1 MSNPRLPLRLLI
13 TTPNLDTAGSKY
25 VIADIIK
32 NLDKSLIKP
41 SLCVHRRTFTDLEE
55 QLASRVEEIIEVPL
69 RVASRP
75 YLTLFQRVRT
85 FSKLFKDRFDLIHSF
100 DYADSWTEG
109 LIAQNANIPWIYQK
123 TNMNW
128 GRKSWWLKSRL
139 AKSIVCY
146 SNAQYRELFESSQ
159 FKDKV
164 TVINIGV
171 DFSRFDFR
179 PTNRDNLSEQRKS
192 LDIPPD
198 SIVLGCVAHLVPVK
212 GHPELLKAF
221 ATVVSEISNFYL
233 VLVGDGDA
241 QYVSELHN
249 LTSRLGIE
257 ENVRY
262 LGLRTDVPRLLP
274 IFDGLILA
282 TRSWGRKEAFGAVL
296 VEAMAAELPVI
307 ATKSGG
313 PEDIIVP
320 DETGWLVDAEGEEPL
335 ASAMKAFVIDNNR
348 RQRFGA
354 AGYKRARDLF
364 SVEMMTEHYQK
375 LYLETAKDS
384 L

>member
-1 MSNPRLPLRLLI
+1 
-13 TTPNLDTAGSKY
+13 
-25 VIADIIK
+25 
-32 NLDKSLIKP
+32 
-41 SLCVHRRTFTDLEE
+41 
-55 QLASRVEEIIEVPL
+55 
-69 RVASRP
+69 
-75 YLTLFQRVRT
+75 
-85 FSKLFKDRFDLIHSF
+85 
-100 DYADSWTEG
+100 
-109 LIAQNANIPWIYQK
+109 
-123 TNMNW
+123 
-128 GRKSWWLKSRL
+128 
-139 AKSIVCY
+139 
-146 SNAQYRELFESSQ
+146 
-159 FKDKV
+159 
-164 TVINIGV
+164 
-171 DFSRFDFR
+171 
-179 PTNRDNLSEQRKS
+179 
-192 LDIPPD
+192 
-198 SIVLGCVAHLVPVK
+198 
-212 GHPELLKAF
+212 
-221 ATVVSEISNFYL
+221 
-233 VLVGDGDA
+233 
-241 QYVSELHN
+241 
-249 LTSRLGIE
+249 
-257 ENVRY
+257 